1 MSNNPKNRDF
11 FSASEQPE
19 KRHNGHAYPGLHEE
33 ELNHEDGESS
43 EFSSDLTDEIDHLIL
58 MHRDAHFGGDFKV
71 MLDYYSLDT
80 HIGIHPD
87 FDFERVAYLA
97 DVEKE
102 IGQDLA
108 PIVLTGAEAES
119 VARSRRAYEN
129 LKEIYALEEE
139 INPIPRLIADLIL
152 SEEEEP
158 LEEIEALV
166 EESERAVPALLT
178 LLITDEMYDP
188 LFPGYG
194 YAPYL
199 ACMCLGKIGAAE
211 AVVPLF
217 EMLSRP
223 IVFDELVILEA
234 LYEIGE
240 AAKKFLLNV
249 VRSRPLSQDNSNAA
263 FALTVFSTDLKVAVA
278 CFEQLQDPIV
288 QDKPLLRAYL
298 ISNCDPLK
306 STNYRDALIKL
317 SEDAKVL
324 PELRT
329 ELQRLIEEWGS
340 L

>member
-1 MSNNPKNRDF
+1 MSNPPKKRDL
-11 FSASEQPE
+11 FSHSEQPE

-33 ELNHEDGESS
+33 EFDEENEESS
-43 EFSSDLTDEIDHLIL
+43 ELSSDLTDEIDHQIL

-87 FDFERVAYLA
+87 FDFERIAYLA

-108 PIVLTGAEAES
+108 PLVLTGVEAES
-119 VARSRRAYEN
+119 VAHSRRAYEK
-129 LKEIYALEEE
+129 LKEIYSLEEE
-139 INPIPRLIADLIL
+139 TNPIPRLLADLVL

-158 LEEIEALV
+158 LQEIEAIV
-166 EESERAVPALLT
+166 DESERIVPDLLAL
-178 LLITDEMYDP
+178 IKSDEMYDP

-240 AAKKFLLNV
+240 AAKKFLINV
-249 VRSRPLSQDNSNAA
+249 VRSRPLTQDNSNAA
-263 FALTVFSTDLKVAVA
+263 FALTVFSNDLKVAVA
-278 CFEQLQDPIV
+278 CLEQLQDPIV
-288 QDKPLLRAYL
+288 QDKPLLRVYL
-298 ISNCDPLK
+298 LSNCEALK
-306 STNYRDALIKL
+306 GTNYRDALVKL
-317 SEDAKVL
+317 SEDTQV
-324 PELRT
+324 PSDLRS
-329 ELQRLIEEWGS
+329 EVQKLLEEWN
-340 L
+340 